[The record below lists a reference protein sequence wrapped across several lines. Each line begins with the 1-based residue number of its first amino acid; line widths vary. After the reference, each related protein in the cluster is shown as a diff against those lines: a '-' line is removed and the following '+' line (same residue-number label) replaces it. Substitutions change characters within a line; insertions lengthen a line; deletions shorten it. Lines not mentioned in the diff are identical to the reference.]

1 MILSELKQCIEQQGY
16 VTRKELA
23 QRFAL
28 SEDGVDAML
37 EVWIKKGV
45 ISRLIDTNAANYVTR
60 VRYCPN
66 RVNGLSMTVTM

>member
-1 MILSELKQCIEQQGY
+1 MILSELKQYIAKQGQA
-16 VTRKELA
+16 TRKELA

-45 ISRLIDTNAANYVTR
+45 ISRLIDTNSANHITR
-60 VRYCPN
+60 VRYCLN
-66 RVNGLSMTVTM
+66 RSNGLSITVTM

>member
-37 EVWIKKGV
+37 EVWIKR
-45 ISRLIDTNAANYVTR
+45 SDFTLN
-60 VRYCPN
+60 
-66 RVNGLSMTVTM
+66 